1 MHIGYWW
8 ESQKGRD
15 CSTSDL
21 VGIVFIASS
30 EKSILEGP
38 RGALIIV
45 DKLAYLLTDC
55 ALCSGGHFNFSS
67 GS

>member
-15 CSTSDL
+15 CGTSDL
-21 VGIVFIASS
+21 VGKVFIASS
-30 EKSILEGP
+30 EKSILVGA
-38 RGALIIV
+38 RGALKIV
-45 DKLAYLLTDC
+45 DKLPYLLTDC
-55 ALCSGGHFNFSS
+55 VLCSGGHFNFSS

>member
-8 ESQKGRD
+8 ESQKERD

-21 VGIVFIASS
+21 VGKVFIASS
-30 EKSILEGP
+30 EKSILEGSW
-38 RGALIIV
+38 GALKIV

-55 ALCSGGHFNFSS
+55 ALCSGGHFKFSS
-67 GS
+67 VS